1 MLMNE
6 IEKLVK
12 TSGLSKSYIAR
23 KLGIARQT
31 LLNKLQGDSTF
42 KVGEIAILKD
52 LLNISLDDM
61 NKIFFNLKD
70 DEISPKITK

>member
-1 MLMNE
+1 MNE

-31 LLNKLQGDSTF
+31 LLNKLQGNSTF

-52 LLNISLDDM
+52 LLNISMDDM

-70 DEISPKITK
+70 DEISSKITK

>member
-1 MLMNE
+1 MNE

-31 LLNKLQGDSTF
+31 LLNKLQGNSTF
-42 KVGEIAILKD
+42 KIGEIAILKD
-52 LLNISLDDM
+52 LLNISMDDV

-70 DEISPKITK
+70 DKTSSKKTK